1 MTNVSNFVT
10 KQEEL
15 FPNSEVLENTLHIS
29 LCFDCGFVMPAGVA
43 IFSIIE
49 NNKNINLHFHL
60 LVSDVPENDL
70 ALFHELNRPNVLITI
85 YHINGDF
92 NINPETLV
100 LGIPLSTCLRF
111 LIPEVIDQSITNV
124 MYLDCDI
131 ICYGSLI
138 ELVDYDLQSNIAGV
152 ISDSIEMQARVD
164 SLDYGVKFIK
174 YFNAGVMLV
183 NAQEWRVNNIT
194 QKALTMINSGK
205 VYRYADQDVLN
216 ILLNGR
222 LHYLNAKF
230 NNKTTLSVYHNAEDE
245 NIENTVIMHYVTP
258 NKPWYLI
265 FNASNFG
272 RYFSQSP
279 WRNTKRYLSPS
290 ASEMRIKSKSLW
302 RDRKYGEAISYYL
315 RYLLMK
321 IFNMKF

>member
-1 MTNVSNFVT
+1 MINVSDFVA
-10 KQEEL
+10 KKEEL
-15 FPNSEVLENTLHIS
+15 FPNIGGLANTLHIS

-60 LVSDVPENDL
+60 LVSDVSANDM
-70 ALFHELNRPNVLITI
+70 ALFHELNRPNVSITI
-85 YHINGDF
+85 YHIKGSF

-131 ICYGSLI
+131 ICYSNLI
-138 ELVDYDLQSNIAGV
+138 ELVNYDLQNNIAGV

-164 SLDYGVKFIK
+164 NLDYGVNFIK
-174 YFNAGVMLV
+174 YFNAGVMLI
-183 NAQEWRVNNIT
+183 NTQEWRENNIT

-205 VYRYADQDVLN
+205 IYRYADQDVLN

-222 LHYLNAKF
+222 LQYLNAKF
-230 NNKTTLSVYHNAEDE
+230 NNKTTLSVYHNAENE
-245 NIENTVIMHYVTP
+245 NIKNTVIMHYVTP

-265 FNASNFG
+265 FNANNFG

-279 WRNTKRYLSPS
+279 WRNAKRYLSPS
-290 ASEMRIKSKSLW
+290 ASEIRIKSKLLW
-302 RDRKYGEAISYYL
+302 KGSKYGEAISYYL

>member
-1 MTNVSNFVT
+1 MINASDFVT
-10 KQEEL
+10 KKEEL
-15 FPNSEVLENTLHIS
+15 FPKSGTLANTLHIS
-29 LCFDCGFVMPAGVA
+29 LCFDSGFVMPAGVA

-49 NNKNINLHFHL
+49 NNKGISLHFHL
-60 LVSDVPENDL
+60 LVSDVLENDL
-70 ALFHELNRPNVLITI
+70 ALFHELNRPNVSITI
-85 YHINGDF
+85 YHINGGF

-138 ELVDYDLQSNIAGV
+138 ELVDYDLQNNIAGV

-164 SLDYGVKFIK
+164 KLDYGVKFIK
-174 YFNAGVMLV
+174 YFNAGVMLI
-183 NAQEWRVNNIT
+183 NSQEWRVNNIT

-222 LHYLNAKF
+222 LQYLDTKF
-230 NNKTTLSVYHNAEDE
+230 NNKTTLNVYRDVEDE
-245 NIENTVIMHYVTP
+245 NIRNTIIMHYVTP

-265 FNASNFG
+265 FNARNFG

-279 WRNTKRYLSPS
+279 WHNSKRYLSPS
-290 ASEMRIKSKSLW
+290 ASEIRIKSKFLW
-302 RDRKYGEAISYYL
+302 KDSKYVKAISYYL
-315 RYLLMK
+315 RYLLMRIFK
-321 IFNMKF
+321 IRF